1 MQYGVSMDMAGPRR
15 KEYAVYSVRNIK
27 HGAWKSIVYVF
38 LEREYGNGCMDY
50 GVCDAA
56 YSMQYGMCNILS
68 RVEYA

>member
-1 MQYGVSMDMAGPRR
+1 MDMAGPRR

-50 GVCDAA
+50 GIVMRHILCNMECATYAA
-56 YSMQYGMCNILS
+56 VLNMLNACL
-68 RVEYA
+68 